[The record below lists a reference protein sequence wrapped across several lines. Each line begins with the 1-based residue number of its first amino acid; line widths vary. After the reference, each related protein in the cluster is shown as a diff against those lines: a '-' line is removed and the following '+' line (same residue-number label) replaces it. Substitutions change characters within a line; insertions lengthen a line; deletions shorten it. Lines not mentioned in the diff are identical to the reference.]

1 MYCSYMYKSC
11 LIVVLNNAMQVY
23 FVLQNELLQAGILEL
38 DTLFSLVTTLDFNF
52 CDLSISV
59 KISKYRYRY
68 HGKWSTMLSLSK

>member
-1 MYCSYMYKSC
+1 MYKPC
-11 LIVVLNNAMQVY
+11 LIVVLNNTMQVY

-59 KISKYRYRY
+59 KIRPLKEIFITSLL
-68 HGKWSTMLSLSK
+68 GTMKGTVLACVH